1 MKPIAIHVKP
11 KSTLKGDISA
21 QVVMFFLWRI
31 ATGVSSILL
40 ARHLSAT
47 AVGLLNA
54 AWSYVSFAQ
63 YLTDLG
69 FNTVLVREAANAD
82 NARRRV
88 LVWTSLRSRASLA
101 AVISASVLTI
111 SFFVREP
118 QMVFLL
124 RTLVFPAL
132 IATMLFTWT
141 EGVMVATERVST
153 AALYSVI
160 WAAGNVIATVI
171 IIVTNKGLVE
181 YTFLQLISAWTVALG
196 GVWWVIRTYPYTR
209 THDSSMQRSVVAFGI
224 GGFMTSFVQNLPGLV
239 LPGFVMTYANF
250 GAFTQGYKVPQ
261 ILLAIPN
268 GIAKAFYTRLC
279 KAWETDRQEHT
290 KLVLGSLRFGS
301 LVGGIIGVGLCTIA
315 PELVQF
321 LWPDK
326 WPAATNTTLAITA
339 FVPWV
344 IMIATPLGDA
354 LSSSNRYVL
363 RTQLLSV
370 QVVTALIAYLILP
383 RYFGIVGVGVS
394 VLLLEAVML
403 VVYLIVADPVFKWKA
418 LRTILEQMVLVFGAT
433 LLALFFKS
441 GLQFAHVPALLT
453 ALMAGMFGGLVF
465 VCTNLIVDR
474 DLRETV
480 LSKVGGKIL
489 KRR

>member
-11 KSTLKGDISA
+11 KSSLKGDISA

-63 YLTDLG
+63 FLTDLG

-88 LVWTSLRSRASLA
+88 LIWTSLRSRASLA
-101 AVISASVLTI
+101 AVISALVLTA

-124 RTLVFPAL
+124 RALVFPAL
-132 IATMLFTWT
+132 VATMLFTWT

-171 IIVTNKGLVE
+171 VIVTNKGLLE
-181 YTFLQLISAWTVALG
+181 YTFLQLISAWTISLG
-196 GVWWVIRTYPYTR
+196 GVWWVIREYPYTP
-209 THDSSMQRSVVAFGI
+209 THDASIQRSVVAFGI
-224 GGFMTSFVQNLPGLV
+224 GGFMTNFVQNLPGLV
-239 LPGFVMTYANF
+239 LPGIVMSYANF

-268 GIAKAFYTRLC
+268 GIAKAYYTRLC
-279 KAWETDRQEHT
+279 KAWETDREEHT
-290 KLVLGSLRFGS
+290 KLILGSLRFGS
-301 LVGGIIGVGLCTIA
+301 LIGGIIGVGLCTVA

-326 WPAATNTTLAITA
+326 WPPATNTTLAVTA

-344 IMIATPLGDA
+344 IMIASPLGDA
-354 LSSSNRYVL
+354 LSSSSRYAL
-363 RTQLLSV
+363 RTKLLTV
-370 QVVTALIAYLILP
+370 QVATALLAYLILP
-383 RYFGIVGVGVS
+383 RYYGIVGVGIS
-394 VLLLEAVML
+394 VLLLEAIML

-418 LRTILEQMVLVFGAT
+418 LRTILEQIGLVTAAT
-433 LLALFFKS
+433 LLALLLKS
-441 GLQFAHVPALLT
+441 SLQPTHMLPLLLAFT
-453 ALMAGMFGGLVF
+453 AATFGALVF
-465 VCTNLIVDR
+465 VCANLVIDKN
-474 DLRETV
+474 LREMA
-480 LSKVGGKIL
+480 LGKIF